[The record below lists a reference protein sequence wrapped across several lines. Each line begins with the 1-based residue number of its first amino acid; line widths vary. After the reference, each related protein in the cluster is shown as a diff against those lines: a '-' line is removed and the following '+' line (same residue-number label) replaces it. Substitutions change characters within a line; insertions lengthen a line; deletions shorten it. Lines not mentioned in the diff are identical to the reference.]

1 MQSGLPKKRRE
12 HVRASTPARVV
23 EVLPHPWDTGDRTG
37 LRKACVAS
45 PSAIREVARSPEMY
59 RSYIEERVGQPP
71 VWSSVATGAD
81 GRPVPGAAVPR
92 ETSSPSG

>member
-1 MQSGLPKKRRE
+1 VE
-12 HVRASTPARVV
+12 HGRPHRASKGMRGESVR
-23 EVLPHPWDTGDRTG
+23 H
-37 LRKACVAS
+37 S
-45 PSAIREVARSPEMY
+45 REVARSPEMY